1 MASQLHR
8 SEIKIFCEGKQ
19 IVHSLYL
26 GFEILYLCA
35 VLGDIFS
42 LFLADLCDGF
52 GFWANFTCC
61 L

>member
-42 LFLADLCDGF
+42 LF
-52 GFWANFTCC
+52 
-61 L
+61 